1 MNNLSS
7 NQNLRIRILFGCG
20 GTGGH
25 IFPAIALAQEFKKL
39 GNEVMF
45 IGNRGGM
52 EEHIVQEE
60 GFPFRAIKVQKLYRK
75 FNPANLLFPFRL
87 ASSWL
92 ESKKIMKDFKPDA
105 VICTG
110 GFVSGPVGL
119 ASIIMKI
126 PLYLHES
133 NSYPGLTT
141 KFLAPHSRITF
152 TVYDKTKSFLKKSR
166 VQKVGVPLAEKKEK
180 ATLSSLTEIGL
191 NPEKTVILVTG
202 GSQGS
207 QAINSVIAETLPQI
221 IKRDWQLIWQTGKQG
236 YSHYAN
242 KFSNLSGVYIFDFS
256 PLLSSFYRF
265 ATLAITRAGAITIAE
280 LEANAVPAI
289 LIPLPTA
296 AENHQFYNAREQ
308 EKKGV
313 AILLPQAE
321 LNTQTLLNSM
331 DKILNNYDFYKNNL
345 ESLPPNTAKQD
356 IIQAILKDLG
366 KE

>member
-1 MNNLSS
+1 MNNYPTKQ
-7 NQNLRIRILFGCG
+7 NQIIRVLFGCG

-25 IFPAIALAQEFKKL
+25 IFPAIALAQEFKTL

-45 IGNRGGM
+45 IGNKGGM

-87 ASSWL
+87 ASSSL
-92 ESKKIMKDFKPDA
+92 NSRKIIRNFNPDA

-119 ASIIMKI
+119 ASIMLKI

-133 NSYPGLTT
+133 NSFPGITT

-152 TVYDKTKSFLKKSR
+152 TVYDKTADYLKKAR
-166 VQKVGVPLAEKKEK
+166 IKKVGVPLAKKKEQV
-180 ATLSSLTEIGL
+180 TLSSLTEIGL
-191 NPEKTVILVTG
+191 NPEKKVILVTG

-207 QAINSVIAETLPQI
+207 QAINFALAETIPQI
-221 IKRDWQLIWQTGKQG
+221 LNRDWQLIWQTGKQG
-236 YSHYAN
+236 FNEYYNKYSR
-242 KFSNLSGVYIFDFS
+242 LSGIYIFDFS
-256 PLLSSFYRF
+256 PLLSSFYQF
-265 ATLAITRAGAITIAE
+265 ATLAITRAGAITLAE

-296 AENHQFYNAREQ
+296 SANHQFYNAKEQ
-308 EKKGV
+308 EEKGV
-313 AILLPQAE
+313 AILLPQSE
-321 LNTQTLLNSM
+321 LNADRLLNSI
-331 DKILNNYDFYKNNL
+331 DKILNNYDSYKNKL
-345 ESLPPNTAKQD
+345 ESLPPNSATQD
-356 IIQAILKDLG
+356 IIQAILKDLR

>member
-1 MNNLSS
+1 MNNQSTKQ
-7 NQNLRIRILFGCG
+7 NQTIRVLFGCG

-39 GNEVMF
+39 GNEIMF
-45 IGNRGGM
+45 IGNKGGM
-52 EEHIVQEE
+52 EEHIIQEE
-60 GFPFRAIKVQKLYRK
+60 GFPFRAIRVQKLYRK
-75 FNPANLLFPFRL
+75 FNPANILFPFRL
-87 ASSWL
+87 ASSLL
-92 ESKKIMKDFKPDA
+92 ESKKIIKNFKPDA
-105 VICTG
+105 IICTG

-119 ASIIMKI
+119 ASIMMKL

-152 TVYDKTKSFLKKSR
+152 TVYDKTANYLKKTR
-166 VQKVGVPLAEKKEK
+166 IKKVGVPLAEKKEK

-191 NPEKTVILVTG
+191 NPEKKVILVTG

-207 QAINSVIAETLPQI
+207 QAINSAVAEALPKI
-221 IKRDWQLIWQTGKQG
+221 LERDWQLIWQTGKRD
-236 YSHYAN
+236 YEEYVK
-242 KFSNLSGVYIFDFS
+242 KFSPLTGVYLFDFS
-256 PLLSSFYRF
+256 PLLSSFYHF
-265 ATLAITRAGAITIAE
+265 ATLAITRAGAITLAE
-280 LEANAVPAI
+280 LEENAVPAI

-296 AENHQFYNAREQ
+296 AENHQFYNAQEQ

-313 AILLPQAE
+313 AILLPQTE
-321 LNTQTLLNSM
+321 LNSQNLLKAM